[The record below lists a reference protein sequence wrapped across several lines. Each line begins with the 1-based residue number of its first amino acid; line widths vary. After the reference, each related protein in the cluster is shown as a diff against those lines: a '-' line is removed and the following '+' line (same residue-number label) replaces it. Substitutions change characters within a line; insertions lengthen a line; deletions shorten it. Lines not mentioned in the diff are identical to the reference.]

1 MIKQATIH
9 EETLAPLNSI
19 LFERPEGSREP
30 EAYDEPAFFHDLNLD
45 QVLEMIVSGRE
56 EYEIRPF
63 FYESLDCSDD
73 IRYRQ
78 EIFRDL
84 ENKALFEAISS
95 FADRM
100 RIMRLYLGMLAK
112 LHYKRLKQGWFLEAV
127 ETYCAAVVNLSRD
140 LAATDVTSRGFRA
153 LREYIAA
160 YIESPAFV
168 SLLRETKRLKE
179 ELSEVKYCIHIKGDR
194 VRVRR
199 YESEA
204 DYSAEVLKI
213 FEKFK
218 HGAATDYR
226 VGFSDDPGMNHVEA
240 AILDRVAL
248 LFGEEFSSL
257 ADYCA
262 RYRDYLDETINRL
275 DREVQF
281 YLAYLEFIEQIRA
294 AGLRFCYPEVS
305 ERSKEIFA
313 NETFDL
319 ALAAKLLSEE
329 ERMVYNDFHLDG
341 PERIIV
347 ITGPNQGGKTT
358 FARMFGQLHHLA
370 SIGCPVPGREARL
383 FLYDRLFTHF
393 EREEDSANLKGKLEY
408 DLLRIKE
415 IFKEA
420 TSNSIIIINE
430 IFASTTLSDALF
442 LGKKVMEKIIQLDL
456 LCVLVTFV
464 DELTRSS
471 DSTVSMVGMVS
482 PDNPAQRTYKV
493 VRRPADGLAYA
504 TAIAEK
510 HGLTYEHL
518 KGRLSP

>member
-1 MIKQATIH
+1 MVEQATIR
-9 EETLAPLNSI
+9 EETIAPFYSI
-19 LFERPEGSREP
+19 LFESPKGDVEP
-30 EAYDEPAFFHDLNLD
+30 EASDKPIFTDLNLD
-45 QVLEMIVSGRE
+45 QVLETIVCGRE
-56 EYEIRPF
+56 EYELKMF
-63 FYESLDCSDD
+63 FHEKLASCDAVF
-73 IRYRQ
+73 YRQ

-84 ENKALFEAISS
+84 EKEALFEAITS
-95 FADRM
+95 FTGKM
-100 RIMRLYLGMLAK
+100 RDMRRYLGMIAK
-112 LHYKRLKQGWFLEAV
+112 LHYRHLQHSWFLETV
-127 ETYCAAVVNLSRD
+127 DTYCNAVLDLSRD
-140 LAATDVTSRGFRA
+140 LAASNVNSRGLKA
-153 LREYIAA
+153 LREYLIA
-160 YIESPAFV
+160 YVETPAFV
-168 SLLRETKRLKE
+168 SLLRETKMLKR
-179 ELSEVKYCIHIKGDR
+179 ELSEVSYCIHIKGDR
-194 VRVRR
+194 VRVCR
-199 YESEA
+199 YESGA
-204 DYSAEVLKI
+204 DYSEEVLKI

-218 HGAATDYR
+218 QGNASSYR
-226 VGFSDDPGMNHVEA
+226 VDFHDGAGMNHVEA